1 MGVSAQACGVARAR
15 VWAWVRAELRAGWVA
30 HVYRCCCTGL
40 GGHPFMFLV
49 IVGFSGCLESAE
61 ESAQGLSKEG
71 CATFVDVS
79 RMATRVTA
87 PSRTMKYIC
96 AAVLN
101 LRKGG
106 WDDSLT
112 HLKHAY
118 AAALGTNRTLHREA
132 LRYDN
137 ISRFTT
143 CVSGRITS
151 AGQMSWPTHFGHHH

>member
-1 MGVSAQACGVARAR
+1 MGMGACRA
-15 VWAWVRAELRAGWVA
+15 AGWVGL
-30 HVYRCCCTGL
+30 RMCTSVVARDWACVHFFFCSL
-40 GGHPFMFLV
+40 FVFRV
-49 IVGFSGCLESAE
+49 IWRVPKSLLKDCSRKD
-61 ESAQGLSKEG
+61 AQL
-71 CATFVDVS
+71 FFDVS

-118 AAALGTNRTLHREA
+118 AAALDTNRTLHREA